1 MAIGFPLVR
10 TGSLGRVRARV
21 RVRVWVGLGL
31 CLGASESSIA
41 DCWQGIPGE

>member
-10 TGSLGRVRARV
+10 TGSLGRVRA